1 MNLLFSAASGD
12 VTALRRHK
20 LSGMDI
26 TLADYDGRTALH
38 LAAAE
43 GHLDCVKFLL
53 EQCHVPHD
61 SKGDLLKRL
70 RMLGKFMRHTLID
83 RWGNSPLDEAET
95 FNHTNVVEYLTNYE
109 PVVDDESDDLGKV
122 TVNHLLNIVIFVLN
136 IKTIKWTKANL
147 ILEIDGKI
155 GINGQSLR

>member
-43 GHLDCVKFLL
+43 GHMECVQFLL
-53 EQCHVPHD
+53 EQCGV
-61 SKGDLLKRL
+61 S
-70 RMLGKFMRHTLID
+70 
-83 RWGNSPLDEAET
+83 
-95 FNHTNVVEYLTNYE
+95 
-109 PVVDDESDDLGKV
+109 
-122 TVNHLLNIVIFVLN
+122 IF
-136 IKTIKWTKANL
+136 IFF
-147 ILEIDGKI
+147 
-155 GINGQSLR
+155 SL